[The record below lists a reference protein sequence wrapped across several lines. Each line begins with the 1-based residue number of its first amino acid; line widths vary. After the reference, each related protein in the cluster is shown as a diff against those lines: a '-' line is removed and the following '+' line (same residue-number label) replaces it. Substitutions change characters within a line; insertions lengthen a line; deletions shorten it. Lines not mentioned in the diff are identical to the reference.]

1 MLAVAPWLPHN
12 AWNFAASLH
21 VVNKD
26 LHIRHLN
33 LPHTHQTYMSGFSTK
48 SPIFWCLN
56 EVYTIDITGAR
67 RELISRIL
75 SIIPVFC
82 CHDVLRHVISTY
94 LTIALVVEG
103 ARPGIKWLYSHF
115 SRNLRNA
122 ETCNSARN

>member
-1 MLAVAPWLPHN
+1 MEQIHAGCGTLAASECLELD
-12 AWNFAASLH
+12 ASLH

-75 SIIPVFC
+75 SIITGFVVMTYC
-82 CHDVLRHVISTY
+82 VIL
-94 LTIALVVEG
+94 LTTNPRSRAL
-103 ARPGIKWLYSHF
+103 IDQ
-115 SRNLRNA
+115 
-122 ETCNSARN
+122 